1 MNPGQILNEVVFK
14 AVRSSGAGGQHVNKV
29 STKVILIFD
38 LLESRALSDNE
49 KERLLQNLGSR
60 LTKNNTLIVQ
70 AADTRSQ
77 TKNREIAQ
85 KRLLE
90 LLQSKLE
97 IPLKRKKSKT
107 PRKSKERRLQS
118 KQRQAEKKLR
128 RKKPGLD

>member
-1 MNPGQILNEVVFK
+1 LEPAQILNEVLFK

-38 LLESRALSDNE
+38 LMESRGLTGKE
-49 KERLLQNLGSR
+49 KELLFRNLGSR
-60 LTKNNTLIVQ
+60 LTKNNSLIVQ

-85 KRLLE
+85 QRLID
-90 LLQSKLE
+90 LLQRKLE
-97 IPLKRKKSKT
+97 IPLVRKKSR
-107 PRKSKERRLQS
+107 PPGKSKERRLKS